1 MCALDLQ
8 TKILKNV
15 GEVIRNIFGTH
26 MQYHAK
32 KGFKL
37 IFLYNLL

>member
-8 TKILKNV
+8 TKLLKNV
-15 GEVIRNIFGTH
+15 GEVIRKICKTH

-32 KGFKL
+32 RGL
-37 IFLYNLL
+37 S